1 MMKFKPNQTRTY
13 DGEGFKRRA
22 ACLCFKT
29 ETEDEVLLVSSSR
42 HPDQWIV
49 PGGGMEPDE
58 EPCGAAVREVFE
70 EAGVKGKL
78 GRLLGIFEHNQ
89 DRKHRTYV
97 YTLIVTEMLEDWE
110 DSVNIGRKRKWF
122 KVDEAIRV
130 LQSHKPVHA
139 EYLRRLSDTCNPTCS
154 PVCSPTNGNAP
165 SSQVTDNNAP
175 RYVVCSTQGSDLVNR

>member
-22 ACLCFKT
+22 ACVCLKN

-58 EPCGAAVREVFE
+58 EPCGAAVREVYE

-97 YTLIVTEMLEDWE
+97 YTLIVTETLEDWE

-139 EYLRRLSDTCNPTCS
+139 EYLQGLKDLCNP
-154 PVCSPTNGNAP
+154 PCSPTNGNTP
-165 SSQVTDNNAP
+165 SSPVTDNNTP
-175 RYVVCSTQGSDLVNR
+175 HYVVCSQKGSDLVNR